1 MDAVS
6 KIIKNNN
13 DTSLIKEQVIKWKNS
28 NDQKLKKLADYQKD
42 KSDEFLREIICNIM
56 LGIYVAFNKKIPRE
70 TQLICLWLNMHSSRN
85 IL

>member
-1 MDAVS
+1 VVA
-6 KIIKNNN
+6 
-13 DTSLIKEQVIKWKNS
+13 WRNS
-28 NDQKLKKLADYQKD
+28 NDHKLKSLVDYQND
-42 KSDEFLREIICNIM
+42 KSDDFLREIISNIM